1 MQRIFFLLI
10 PALLAAAATHAQ
22 KAWHGDIM
30 NLIAK
35 VPFPAG
41 SADCYG
47 TATKTTD
54 PSNGIVS
61 IKDNG
66 EQFNNL
72 QAQLMSIASGGMTGM
87 NQTTLPSAPT
97 ADQIEQMK
105 QQAMQRAAAAQSMT
119 PQQYAQQQQQQT
131 AGGAPSKSEVELMK
145 EINQAQTAASQI
157 SQLCSEIGQKKAKIT
172 KDAVLA
178 VKMKNC
184 PDVRQG
190 SYVGP
195 TCECTMKNDIDY
207 YTARVAAMNDYIAQI
222 AALMREYLAKIK
234 AQVTIVDEME
244 AHAKYGDAVSNPA
257 FKQMAVNIQRQS
269 LNGVTTLLALSGDAW
284 NDGAVEYA
292 NLANAKSGAMTHCK

>member
-1 MQRIFFLLI
+1 MQRFLLLLI
-10 PALLAAAATHAQ
+10 PALLTVGTSYGQ

-30 NLIAK
+30 SLIAK
-35 VPFPAG
+35 IPVPAA

-54 PSNGIVS
+54 PSNGLVS

-72 QAQLMSIASGGMTGM
+72 QAQLMNIASGGMTGL
-87 NQTTLPSAPT
+87 NQTSLPSAPT

-105 QQAMQRAAAAQSMT
+105 QQAMQRAAAAQST
-119 PQQYAQQQQQQT
+119 SPQQYALQQQQQA
-131 AGGAPSKSEVELMK
+131 AGSAPSKSEVELMK
-145 EINQAQTAASQI
+145 EIGQAQTAAGEINRLCNEI
-157 SQLCSEIGQKKAKIT
+157 SQKKARIPR
-172 KDAVLA
+172 DAVQA

-207 YTARVAAMNDYIAQI
+207 YTARVAAMNEYITQI
-222 AALMREYLAKIK
+222 TVLMQEYLGKIK
-234 AQVTIVDEME
+234 TQVSIVDEME
-244 AHAKYGDAVSNPA
+244 VHAKYGDAVSNPA
-257 FKQMAVNIQRQS
+257 FKQMAANIQRQS
-269 LNGVTTLLALSGDAW
+269 LAGVTTLLALSGDAW
-284 NDGAVEYA
+284 HDGAAEYA
-292 NLANAKSGAMTHCK
+292 NLANARSGAMTHCK